1 MSDEER
7 SEIPGADDSAGPD
20 SGGPTS
26 DSPERTAEDEGP
38 GCLPAILAA
47 SVLLGIFSLVTCAGG
62 TWYIYQHREV
72 IAFQS
77 LREGFIPGL
86 EQSFLEPDEK
96 AETIKLLDDLCD
108 EIERGKVESAQ
119 ASAAMER
126 ITALPMF
133 EWGFVRAVEAFARSK
148 PDEFSDD
155 DLTQFR
161 RLRRGAELGKLRSI
175 DFRHILET
183 VTQADR
189 SFSQMALIEPLEPDA
204 VRQVIE
210 RARKLADRSDV
221 AAEPQS
227 DPSLDT
233 ILRRQIE
240 TGIEKGGF

>member
-1 MSDEER
+1 MSDDEK
-7 SEIPGADDSAGPD
+7 SEIPGADDSA
-20 SGGPTS
+20 T
-26 DSPERTAEDEGP
+26 ERAAEDEGP

-47 SVLLGIFSLVTCAGG
+47 SVLLGIFSLVICAGG

-86 EQSFLEPDEK
+86 EQSFLEPEEK
-96 AETIKLLDDLCD
+96 AETVKLLDDLCD
-108 EIERGKVESAQ
+108 EIERGNVESSQ

-133 EWGFVRAVEAFARSK
+133 EWGLVRAVEAFARAK

-155 DLTQFR
+155 DLMQFR
-161 RLRRGAELGKLRSI
+161 RIRRGAELGKLRSI

-183 VTQADR
+183 VTQAER
-189 SFSQMALIEPLEPDA
+189 SFSQMALIEPLQLDA
-204 VRQVIE
+204 VQQVVE
-210 RARKLADRSDV
+210 RARKMADRSQV
-221 AAEPQS
+221 AADPQS
-227 DPSLDT
+227 DPTLDT

-240 TGIEKGGF
+240 TGLEKGGF